1 LWRRITHDDDRTE
14 GGTSP
19 KCLTWVGPCYPS
31 SASSTDDLRL
41 GLHEGRSSTELRW
54 SPTITHADT
63 MRHTRGGKLRWAG
76 RAGAMNCAP
85 TRLTP
90 RHIHPHTADTMRRR
104 ALWGYYPCRRHEFVG
119 NPGESEVR
127 AHLRGCA
134 LLHSACQRYALVA
147 MCLHE
152 NFLRKLL
159 SWVRVTPQ
167 SLLASALW
175 GYPKEYA
182 LRAILITADGEHTT
196 TIVLRTAHLRSA

>member
-1 LWRRITHDDDRTE
+1 VSTRELSPKVAIVGASHPTEPPCVGTVGLSKRVRSSSDSDYRRRRAHDDDRTE
-14 GGTSP
+14 DGTSP

-127 AHLRGCA
+127 AHLRG
-134 LLHSACQRYALVA
+134 Q
-147 MCLHE
+147 
-152 NFLRKLL
+152 
-159 SWVRVTPQ
+159 T
-167 SLLASALW
+167 
-175 GYPKEYA
+175 
-182 LRAILITADGEHTT
+182 
-196 TIVLRTAHLRSA
+196 